1 MQFNF
6 SQGVG
11 VKGGLAPSP
20 VLTTVEGR
28 LHTVAGEVRTKWEL
42 LLLPPEADQEDS
54 KRTEEEG
61 RSLPQAALEVSVPV
75 GATDGATVVFPCVG
89 KAAVITEAITG
100 QVVWQNGGFVVA
112 AASLPAAP
120 QEEAAAAAGAGAI
133 VSGVRVEHGGV
144 ALRVQSG
151 AREKTPLAF
160 DSFCSETPM
169 ICQDRLRIHMTSGRN
184 SQHLFDSPRRFGQA
198 RWKNGFLSHLCI
210 KSHLFTKTGSGQT

>member
-28 LHTVAGEVRTKWEL
+28 LHTAAGEVRTKWEL

-120 QEEAAAAAGAGAI
+120 QEAAAAAGAGVI

-144 ALRVQSG
+144 ALRVESG

-160 DSFCSETPM
+160 DSFCSE
-169 ICQDRLRIHMTSGRN
+169 
-184 SQHLFDSPRRFGQA
+184 PR
-198 RWKNGFLSHLCI
+198 
-210 KSHLFTKTGSGQT
+210 

>member
-120 QEEAAAAAGAGAI
+120 QEEAAAAAGAGVI

-144 ALRVQSG
+144 ALRVESG
-151 AREKTPLAF
+151 AR
-160 DSFCSETPM
+160 
-169 ICQDRLRIHMTSGRN
+169 
-184 SQHLFDSPRRFGQA
+184 
-198 RWKNGFLSHLCI
+198 
-210 KSHLFTKTGSGQT
+210 